1 MAKKILIIGAGI
13 GQINIVQLAHNKGC
27 HVTVVSIRGDYPC
40 IPLADNF
47 FECDIYD
54 RDRIVDYA
62 IENHIDAVISD
73 QNDLMMPTVAYVSEK
88 LSLPGNSFEQQLSYT
103 DKNKFRSI
111 CDRINVPVPE
121 HIAVNSTLLP
131 VDFNAPL
138 PWIIKPADSQSSIGV
153 TKITSVSGYHD
164 AVESA
169 LSKSK
174 KGEAIVEEFFE
185 GTEFV
190 CEGFIYRGK
199 YYNLMFGDRR
209 YFDGTL
215 LPCQTLFPTNILP
228 DSIKKQIIKC
238 ETQIAAEVNPSFG
251 IVHSEYLVNLS
262 TGDFRIIDTALR
274 GGGVYISS
282 HLVPLT
288 TGIDI
293 NSVLLDCALGK
304 DIDIDNLIK
313 TKVENAS
320 AYVCFNLPEG
330 VINTVIGV
338 DELKALPNVTFFD
351 DSNLKV
357 GSYTGTMEV
366 KGNRKGPIIIHAEN
380 RGQLEKVISK
390 LKETL
395 TIYVSGNDI
404 CSSIIWN

>member
-1 MAKKILIIGAGI
+1 MKKVLVIGAGI
-13 GQINIVQLAHNKGC
+13 GQVNIVKLARSKGC
-27 HVTVVSIRGDYPC
+27 HVTVVSISGDYPC
-40 IPLADNF
+40 IHLADDF

-54 RDRIVDYA
+54 RDRIVEYA
-62 IENHIDAVISD
+62 KKHSIDAILSD
-73 QNDLMMPTVAYVSEK
+73 QNDLMMPTVAYVAEK
-88 LSLPGNSFEQQLSYT
+88 LSLPGNSFEQQWSYT
-103 DKNKFRSI
+103 DKNKFRCI
-111 CDRINVPVPE
+111 CDNINVPVPK
-121 HIAVNSTLLP
+121 HIAVNSSILP
-131 VDFNAPL
+131 DHFTASL
-138 PWIIKPADSQSSIGV
+138 PWIIKPADSQSSIGIS
-153 TKITSVSGYHD
+153 KISSISEYAL
-164 AVESA
+164 AVNHA

-174 KGEAIVEEFFE
+174 KGEAIVEEFFV

-190 CEGFIYRGK
+190 CEGFVYKGK

-215 LPCQTLFPTNILP
+215 LPCQTLFPTDILP
-228 DSIKKQIIKC
+228 KTIQEDIVKC
-238 ETQIAAEVNPSFG
+238 ESKIAAEVNPSFG

-304 DIDIDNLIK
+304 ETDIDNLIK

-330 VINTVIGV
+330 VINTVEGV

-357 GSYTGTMEV
+357 GSYTGKMEV

-395 TIYVSGNDI
+395 KIYVSGNDI

>member
-1 MAKKILIIGAGI
+1 MVKKVLIIGAGI
-13 GQINIVQLAHNKGC
+13 GQLNILKLARSKGC
-27 HVTVVSIRGDYPC
+27 HVTVVSIKGDYPC
-40 IPLADNF
+40 ISLADVF

-54 RDRIVDYA
+54 RDCIVEYA
-62 IENHIDAVISD
+62 RVNHIDAVISD

-88 LSLPGNSFEQQLSYT
+88 LSLPGNKFEQQLSYT
-103 DKNKFRSI
+103 DKNRFRSI

-251 IVHSEYLVNLS
+251 IVHSEYLVDLE
-262 TGDFRIIDTALR
+262 TGEFRVIDAALR

-293 NSVLLDCALGK
+293 NSVLLDCALGENIN
-304 DIDIDNLIK
+304 IDHLMRQKEDR
-313 TKVENAS
+313 AS

-330 VINTVIGV
+330 IIKSVRGIDKV
-338 DELKALPNVTFFD
+338 KAMPEVTFFD
-351 DSNLKV
+351 DSNLTV
-357 GSYTGTMEV
+357 GTYTGKMEV
-366 KGNRKGPIIIHAEN
+366 KGNRKGPIILHAAD
-380 RGQLEKVISK
+380 RDQLESVI
-390 LKETL
+390 LRIKETL
-395 TIYVSGNDI
+395 VITVSGSDVN
-404 CSSIIWN
+404 SEIIWN

>member
-13 GQINIVQLAHNKGC
+13 GQINIVQLAHSKGC
-27 HVTVVSIRGDYPC
+27 HVTVVSIKGDYPC

-54 RDRIVDYA
+54 RDSIVDYA

-138 PWIIKPADSQSSIGV
+138 PWIIKPADSQSSIGI
-153 TKITSVSGYHD
+153 TKITSVSEYSD
-164 AVESA
+164 AVKSA

-174 KGEAIVEEFFE
+174 KREAIVEEFFE

-199 YYNLMFGDRR
+199 YYNLMIGDRR

-228 DSIKKQIIKC
+228 DSIKKQIIEC
-238 ETQIAAEVNPSFG
+238 ETQIAAEVNPFFG
-251 IVHSEYLVNLS
+251 IVHSEYLVNLE
-262 TGDFRIIDTALR
+262 TGEFKVIDAALR

-293 NSVLLDCALGK
+293 NSVLLDCALGENIN
-304 DIDIDNLIK
+304 IDHLMRQKEDR
-313 TKVENAS
+313 AS

-330 VINTVIGV
+330 IIKSVRGI
-338 DELKALPNVTFFD
+338 DEVKAMPEVTFFD
-351 DSNLKV
+351 DSTLTV
-357 GSYTGTMEV
+357 GTYTGKMEV
-366 KGNRKGPIIIHAEN
+366 KGNRKGPIIVHAAD
-380 RGQLEKVISK
+380 RDQLESVI
-390 LKETL
+390 LRIKETL
-395 TIYVSGNDI
+395 VITVSGSDVN
-404 CSSIIWN
+404 SEIIWN